1 MMKRRPEIRPRV
13 VTYAV
18 AILFMALIVR
28 AVEVIMVGLND
39 MMMSATI
46 FGLTVITVIALVVMK
61 TSQGRNWARITYL
74 FYFSCALQ
82 YMDWGFLL
90 DIHHR
95 YGELSSIQALALV
108 LFALQIWAIFALFS
122 PPGDL
127 WFLKPEKPQEQA
139 AQGSSTASQ

>member
-1 MMKRRPEIRPRV
+1 MKRRPEIRPQV

-28 AVEVIMVGLND
+28 AVEVIMVGLTD

-46 FGLTVITVIALVVMK
+46 LGVTVIALVALVVK
-61 TSQGRNWARITYL
+61 KISLGRNWARITYL
-74 FYFSCALQ
+74 FYFGYSLQ

-95 YGELSSIQALALV
+95 YSELSSIQALALV
-108 LFALQIWAIFALFS
+108 LFVLQIWAIFALFS
-122 PPGDL
+122 PPGDT